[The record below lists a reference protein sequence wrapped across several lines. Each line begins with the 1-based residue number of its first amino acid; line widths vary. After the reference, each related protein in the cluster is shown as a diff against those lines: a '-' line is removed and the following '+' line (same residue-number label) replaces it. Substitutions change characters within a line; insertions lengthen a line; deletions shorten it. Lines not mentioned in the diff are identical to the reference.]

1 MDEQKEPNFFEQV
14 GTSTR
19 KNRAN
24 KEQADECAPT
34 ALVVESTAENLR
46 LGSAEGTRM
55 WSASDNV
62 FWPSKQTYDK
72 LPPGLYR
79 CGESPNIGPFLDKQI
94 NKTDEL
100 ITLPDTVSE
109 QILKEI
115 DDFRKMKEAFTQRG
129 FLHKRGIMLWGP
141 PGSGKTSTVQLLIK
155 LIVDTCEGVAVFLD
169 HPGRAASCLQ
179 MLRKVESER
188 PVIAIMED
196 IDALIERYGE
206 NEYLALLDGESQVD
220 NIVYVATTNY
230 PERLDRRFVDRPS
243 RFDTIRYIGMPSAEA
258 RKTFLEHK
266 EPTYNDIELAQLVKM
281 SDGFSIAHL
290 RELIILTR
298 CFNMSITQACDRLAA
313 FRTKPSSDS
322 TPDKPAFGFGGR

>member
-1 MDEQKEPNFFEQV
+1 
-14 GTSTR
+14 
-19 KNRAN
+19 
-24 KEQADECAPT
+24 
-34 ALVVESTAENLR
+34 
-46 LGSAEGTRM
+46 M
-55 WSASDNV
+55 WSASDNI
-62 FWPSKQTYDK
+62 FWPSKQTYDS

-79 CGESPNIGPFLDKQI
+79 CGESPNIGAYLDKQI

-109 QILKEI
+109 EILQEI
-115 DDFRKMKEAFTQRG
+115 DDFRNMKEAFKHRG

-155 LIVDTCEGVAVFLD
+155 LIVDTCNGIAVFID
-169 HPGRAASCLQ
+169 HPSRAAACLQ

-243 RFDTIRYIGMPSAEA
+243 RFDTIRYIGMPSPEA

-266 EPTYNDIELAQLVKM
+266 EKSYSELELAQLVKL
-281 SDGFSIAHL
+281 SEGYSIAHL

-298 CFNMSITQACDRLAA
+298 CFNMPIPKAIERLDQ
-313 FRTKPSSDS
+313 FRTKPSSDKS
-322 TPDKPAFGFGGR
+322 PDRPAFGFAKS